1 MSTDDI
7 SVSDAIIVK
16 ALLNGTFTG
25 PDGNKATLTV
35 KGFVGA
41 NIIAAR
47 LALLNIKRPITEDSV
62 QEIVKFLKDAET
74 ALDMLNDPEDQR

>member
-1 MSTDDI
+1 MNTDDI
-7 SVSDAIIVK
+7 SVGDAIIVK
-16 ALLNGTFTG
+16 ALLNGTFTD

-47 LALLNIKRPITEDSV
+47 VALLTQPRPLSESDIT
-62 QEIVKFLKDAET
+62 EIVKFLKDAET
-74 ALDMLNDPEDQR
+74 ALNMLEDKEQE